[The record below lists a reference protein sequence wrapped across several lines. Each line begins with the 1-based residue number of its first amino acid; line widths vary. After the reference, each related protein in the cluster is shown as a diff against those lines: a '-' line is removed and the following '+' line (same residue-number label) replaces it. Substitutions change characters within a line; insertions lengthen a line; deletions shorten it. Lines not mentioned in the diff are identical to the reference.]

1 MRLFRLTE
9 RLRTFCKIMTTPK
22 KYDVFI
28 CHASEDKES
37 FVDPLA
43 RALKDAGLT
52 VWYDQFVLEW
62 GDTLRGAIDRG
73 LVDSRYGIVVFSPGF
88 LKRKKWTEHELDGL
102 FAREQSGNKVILPI
116 WHNVKRED
124 LLQYGPSLADRLAKD
139 SVADSI
145 EDIVLELKRLL
156 ASTSSRA
163 GAAKPAQKG
172 WQDEVESY
180 AASVVQVG
188 GVGSRLT
195 TKTAW
200 LTAGEHAYLDADRF
214 VFVGFNGGGDLMS
227 LSVKEGYEVIGCSS
241 PTGNQI
247 IEEDCALW
255 RRILL
260 EDKLQNALIIHC
272 KRVKL
277 K

>member
-1 MRLFRLTE
+1 
-9 RLRTFCKIMTTPK
+9 MTTPK

-37 FVDPLA
+37 LVDPLA
-43 RALKDAGLT
+43 AALKNAGVT
-52 VWYDQFVLEW
+52 VWYDHFVLEW

-73 LVDSRYGIVVFSPGF
+73 LVDSRYGIVVFSPAF
-88 LKRKKWTEHELDGL
+88 LKRKKWTEHEIDGL

-139 SVADSI
+139 SGADSI

-156 ASTSSRA
+156 ASTGSS
-163 GAAKPAQKG
+163 GSVAKPARKD

-214 VFVGFNGGGDLMS
+214 VLFGFNGGGDLMS
-227 LSVKEGYEVIGCSS
+227 LAVKEGYEIIGCSS

-247 IEEDCALW
+247 AEEDYPLW

-260 EDKLQNALIIHC
+260 EDKLQNTLIIHC